1 VSAASSAAASAAA
14 SAAPT
19 AAPATEPGVTVVRG
33 ACPHDCPDTCAT
45 LTTVEN
51 GRATR
56 IQGDPDHPFTQG
68 FLCTKVN
75 RYIERTYHTD
85 RLLAPMRR
93 VGPKGSGEFVETT
106 WDEALSAIAERLN
119 AIRNSAHGPQ
129 AILPYSYA
137 GTMGYLQGESM
148 DRRFFH
154 LIGASK
160 LDRTICATAGMMG
173 MGMTVGASIGAD
185 ADEVPNSDLIL
196 LWGTNTLTSN
206 PHLWPKILEAR
217 AKGTPVICIDPIRT
231 RTAEQCDEWIG
242 IRPGTDAALALGMM
256 HVLFAEGLQDD
267 DYLARHTL
275 GAEQLRE
282 RATEYPPERVAQ
294 ITGIPAAR
302 ITELARQYGKAK
314 AAFVRINYGLQRHG
328 GGAMAVRTIACLPA
342 VTGHWRRPGGGVQ
355 LSSSANFAFDKQTL
369 QREDLS
375 PAGTRTINMSLL
387 GQALT
392 APDAGV
398 GGPPVQ
404 AMVVYN
410 SNPAAIAPD
419 HMEVIR
425 GLKRDDLFV
434 VVLEHFRT
442 DTCEYADWI
451 LPATTQLEHWDV
463 HLSYGHLYATLNRPA
478 IAPIGQALPNTEI
491 FRRLAAAMGLE
502 HPCLTDDDVTLVKQA
517 LGSGDPKMETVTW
530 ESLTEHGW
538 ARLNVPKP
546 YAPFAEGAFRT
557 PSGKCEFYSERMKAM
572 GLDPLPTFTPP
583 HEYPESA
590 PELAAKYPIT
600 LISSPAHQ
608 FLNSTFVNIGALQR
622 AAREPEVAL
631 HPRDAE
637 RRGIADGAMVM
648 VENDRGHF
656 RARAKL
662 REGIREGVAW
672 APGVWWAKLS
682 PDGRN
687 VNATTS
693 QRLTD
698 MGAGPVFYDNLVE
711 IRLSS

>member
-1 VSAASSAAASAAA
+1 MTPSTATPDSAR
-14 SAAPT
+14 
-19 AAPATEPGVTVVRG
+19 TVVRG

-45 LTTVEN
+45 LVTVEN

-56 IQGDPDHPFTQG
+56 IQGDPEHPFTQG

-75 RYIERTYHTD
+75 RYHERTYHAD
-85 RLLAPMRR
+85 RVLTPLKR
-93 VGPKGSGEFVETT
+93 VGPKGSGEFVEAT
-106 WDEALSAIAERLN
+106 WDEALDAIAARLN
-119 AIRNSAHGPQ
+119 AIRASAEGPQ

-137 GTMGYLQGESM
+137 GTMGLLQGEGM

-154 LIGASK
+154 SIGASL

-173 MGMTVGASIGAD
+173 MRMTIGASIGAD
-185 ADEVPNSDLIL
+185 AECLPMSDLVI

-206 PHLWPKILEAR
+206 PHLWPKVTAAR
-217 AKGTPVICIDPIRT
+217 EMGARVICIDPIRT

-242 IRPGTDAALALGMM
+242 IRPGTDGALALGMM

-275 GAEQLRE
+275 GADRLRE
-282 RATEYPPERVAQ
+282 RVLEYPPDRVAA
-294 ITGIPAAR
+294 ITGVPAER
-302 ITELARQYGKAK
+302 IVTLAREYGAAK

-328 GGAMAVRTIACLPA
+328 GGAMAVRAIACLPA
-342 VTGHWRRPGGGVQ
+342 VTGHWRRPGGGVL
-355 LSSSANFAFDKQTL
+355 LSSSANFALDKAAV
-369 QREDLS
+369 QRPDLI
-375 PAGTRTINMSLL
+375 PPGTRTINMSLL
-387 GQALT
+387 GRALNE
-392 APDAGV
+392 PDAGV
-398 GGPPVQ
+398 GGPPVR
-404 AMVVYN
+404 AMIVYN

-419 HMEVIR
+419 HLAVID
-425 GLKRDDLFV
+425 GLRREDLFT

-442 DTCEYADWI
+442 DTADHADWV
-451 LPATTQLEHWDV
+451 LPATTQLEHLDLHW
-463 HLSYGHLYATLNRPA
+463 SYGHLYATLNKPA
-478 IAPIGQALPNTEI
+478 IAPCGQALPNSEI
-491 FRRLAAAMGLE
+491 FRRLAARMGLDD
-502 HPCLTDDDVTLVKQA
+502 PCLREDDETMIRQA
-517 LGSGDPKMETVTW
+517 LRTRDPRMASITW
-530 ESLTEHGW
+530 ESLDANGW
-538 ARLNVPKP
+538 VRLALPSP
-546 YAPFAEGAFRT
+546 YAPFAEGGFPT
-557 PSGKCEFYSERMKAM
+557 PSGKCEFFSARMEAM
-572 GLDPLPTFTPP
+572 GLDPLPAFTPP
-583 HEYPESA
+583 HEFPENV
-590 PELAAKYPIT
+590 PELAARFPIA

-608 FLNSTFVNIGALQR
+608 FMNSTFVNIGPLQR

-637 RRGIADGAMVM
+637 RRGITEGQMVV
-648 VENDRGHF
+648 VENERGHF
-656 RARAKL
+656 RARARV

-711 IRLSS
+711 IRLAS

>member
-1 VSAASSAAASAAA
+1 MT
-14 SAAPT
+14 APGTTNT
-19 AAPATEPGVTVVRG
+19 ARVIRG

-45 LTTVEN
+45 LVTVED

-56 IQGDPDHPFTQG
+56 IQGDPEHPFTQG

-75 RYIERTYHTD
+75 RYLERTYHDERVLTP
-85 RLLAPMRR
+85 LKR
-93 VGPKGSGEFVETT
+93 VGPKGSGEFVEAS
-106 WDEALSAIAERLN
+106 WDEALDAIASRLN
-119 AIRNSAHGPQ
+119 AIRHSSEGPQ

-137 GTMGYLQGESM
+137 GTMGMLQGEGM

-154 LIGASK
+154 VLGASQ

-173 MGMTVGASIGAD
+173 MRMTVGASIGAD
-185 ADEVPNSDLIL
+185 AEAVPLSDLIL

-206 PHLWPKILEAR
+206 PHLWPKILEAK
-217 AKGTPVICIDPIRT
+217 AKGVRVICIDPIRT

-256 HVLFAEGLQDD
+256 HVLFAEGMQDD

-275 GAEQLRE
+275 GADRLRE
-282 RATEYPPERVAQ
+282 RVKEYPPSRAAA
-294 ITGIPAAR
+294 ITGIDEAR
-302 ITELARQYGKAK
+302 IIELAREYGRAK

-328 GGAMAVRTIACLPA
+328 GGAMAVRAIACLPA

-355 LSSSANFAFDKQTL
+355 LSSSANFAFNKQAV
-369 QREDLS
+369 QRPDLI
-375 PAGTRTINMSLL
+375 PPGTRTINMSLL
-387 GQALT
+387 GQALA

-398 GGPPVQ
+398 GGPPVR
-404 AMVVYN
+404 AMIVYN

-419 HMEVIR
+419 HLAVID
-425 GLKRDDLFV
+425 GLKREDLFT

-442 DTCEYADWI
+442 DTCDYADWV
-451 LPATTQLEHWDV
+451 LPATTQLEHLDV
-463 HLSYGHLYATLNRPA
+463 HWSYGHLYASLNLPA
-478 IAPIGQALPNTEI
+478 IAPLGQALPNTEI
-491 FRRLAAAMGLE
+491 FRRLAARMGLG
-502 HPCLTDDDVTLVKQA
+502 HPCLQDDDEALVRASLDTDDPRMATITLDA
-517 LGSGDPKMETVTW
+517 LRAN
-530 ESLTEHGW
+530 GW
-538 ARLNVPKP
+538 ARLALPSP
-546 YAPFAEGAFRT
+546 YAPFAEGGFRT
-557 PSGKCEFYSERMKAM
+557 PSGKCEFYSERMEEM
-572 GLDPLPTFTPP
+572 GLDPLPAFTPP
-583 HEYPESA
+583 YEFPESVPA
-590 PELAAKYPIT
+590 LAARFPIT

-608 FLNSTFVNIGALQR
+608 FLNSSFVNVGPLQR
-622 AAREPEVAL
+622 AAREPEVSL

-637 RRGIADGAMVM
+637 RRGIADGAMVV
-648 VENDRGHF
+648 VENERGHF
-656 RARAKL
+656 QARARV

-672 APGVWWAKLS
+672 APGIWWAKLS

-711 IRLSS
+711 IRLAS

>member
-1 VSAASSAAASAAA
+1 MTDAATSI
-14 SAAPT
+14 
-19 AAPATEPGVTVVRG
+19 RG
-33 ACPHDCPDTCAT
+33 ACPLDCPDTCAT
-45 LTTVEN
+45 VVTVEG
-51 GRATR
+51 GRAVR
-56 IQGDPDHPFTQG
+56 IQGDKAHPITRG
-68 FLCTKVN
+68 ALCTKVN
-75 RYIERTYHTD
+75 RYVERSYDSERVLTP
-85 RLLAPMRR
+85 LRR
-93 VGPKGSGEFVETT
+93 TGPKGSGQFEPAS
-106 WDEALSAIAERLN
+106 WDEALDDIAARLN
-119 AIRNSAHGPQ
+119 AIRESTHGPQ

-137 GTMGYLQGESM
+137 GTMGLLQGESM

-154 LIGASK
+154 FIGASK

-173 MGMTVGASIGAD
+173 MRMTVGGSFGAD
-185 ADEVPNSDLIL
+185 MEEVPNADLII

-206 PHLWPKILEAR
+206 PHLWPQVLEAR
-217 AKGTPVICIDPIRT
+217 AKGVQVLCIDPIRT

-267 DYLARHTL
+267 DYIAKHTL

-282 RATEYPPERVAQ
+282 RVREYPPDRVAG
-294 ITGIPAAR
+294 ITGVPAER
-302 ITELARQYGKAK
+302 ITELARQYGRAK
-314 AAFVRINYGLQRHG
+314 AAFVRINYGLQRHAG
-328 GGAMAVRTIACLPA
+328 GGMAVRTIACLPA

-355 LSSSANFAFDKQTL
+355 LSASGNFAFNKAAL

-392 APDAGV
+392 MPDAGV
-398 GGPPVQ
+398 GGPPVM

-419 HMEVIR
+419 H
-425 GLKRDDLFV
+425 LKVTQGMRREDLFL

-442 DTCEYADWI
+442 DTADHADWV
-451 LPATTQLEHWDV
+451 LPATTQLEHWDI
-463 HLSYGHLYATLNRPA
+463 HQSYGHLYATLNRPA
-478 IAPIGQALPNTEI
+478 IEPLGEALPNTEI
-491 FRRLAAAMGLE
+491 FRRLAQRMGLA
-502 HPCLTDDDVTLVKQA
+502 HDCFKDDDQTLIQQA
-517 LGSGDPKMETVTW
+517 LSSSDPRMASVTW
-530 ESLTEHGW
+530 DALQKHGW
-538 ARLNVPKP
+538 ARLQLPKP
-546 YAPFAEGAFRT
+546 YAPFANGGFHT

-583 HEYPESA
+583 AEFPELV
-590 PELAAKYPIT
+590 PELAAKYPLA

-608 FLNSTFVNIGALQR
+608 FMNSSFVNVGPLQR

-631 HPRDAE
+631 HPNDAA
-637 RRGIADGAMVM
+637 RRGIADGNKVL

-656 RARAKL
+656 EATARI

-672 APGVWWAKLS
+672 APGIWWAKLS
-682 PDGRN
+682 PDKRN

-698 MGAGPVFYDNLVE
+698 MGAGPTFYDNLVE
-711 IRLSS
+711 VRAL

>member
-1 VSAASSAAASAAA
+1 MNPPATAPS
-14 SAAPT
+14 PT
-19 AAPATEPGVTVVRG
+19 ATVVRG

-45 LTTVEN
+45 LVTVED

-75 RYIERTYHTD
+75 RYLERTYHAERVLTP
-85 RLLAPMRR
+85 LKR
-93 VGPKGSGEFVETT
+93 VGPKGRGEFVEAT
-106 WDEALSAIAERLN
+106 WDEALDAIATRLN
-119 AIRNSAHGPQ
+119 AIRASAHGPQ

-154 LIGASK
+154 LVGASK
-160 LDRTICATAGMMG
+160 LDRTICATAGSTG
-173 MGMTVGASIGAD
+173 MRMTVGANIGAD
-185 ADEVPNSDLIL
+185 AEEVPSSDLII

-217 AKGTPVICIDPIRT
+217 AKGVPVLCIDPIRT
-231 RTAEQCDEWIG
+231 RTAEQCDEWIA

-275 GAEQLRE
+275 GADRLRE
-282 RATEYPPERVAQ
+282 RVREYPPERAAA

-302 ITELARQYGKAK
+302 IAELARRYGRAR

-355 LSSSANFAFDKQTL
+355 LSSSANFAFDKKTL
-369 QREDLS
+369 HREDLA

-387 GQALT
+387 GDALT
-392 APDAGV
+392 RPDAGV

-404 AMVVYN
+404 AIVVYN

-419 HMEVIR
+419 LNAVLR
-425 GLKRDDLFV
+425 GFAREDLFT

-442 DTCEYADWI
+442 DTCDWADWV

-463 HLSYGHLYATLNRPA
+463 HFSYGHLYASLNKPA
-478 IAPIGQALPNTEI
+478 IAPLGQALPNTEI
-491 FRRLAAAMGLE
+491 FRRLAARMGLD
-502 HPCLTDDDVTLVKQA
+502 HPCLRDEDVTLVKQA
-517 LGSGDPKMETVTW
+517 LGSGDPRMATVQFETLERT
-530 ESLTEHGW
+530 GW
-538 ARLNVPKP
+538 ARLNLPKP
-546 YAPFAEGAFRT
+546 YAPFADGGFLT
-557 PSGKCEFYSERMKAM
+557 PSGKCEFYSERMRQM
-572 GLDPLPTFTPP
+572 GLDPLPAFTPP
-583 HEYPESA
+583 HEFPEA
-590 PELAAKYPIT
+590 VPALAAKYPIT
-600 LISSPAHQ
+600 LVSSPAHQ
-608 FLNSTFVNIGALQR
+608 FLNSSFVNIGALQR

-631 HPRDAE
+631 HPHDAE
-637 RRGIADGAMVM
+637 RRGIVEGMMV
-648 VENDRGHF
+648 VVQNDRGHF
-656 RARAKL
+656 RARARI

-672 APGVWWAKLS
+672 APGVWWNKLS
-682 PDGRN
+682 PDGIN

-698 MGAGPVFYDNLVE
+698 MGGGPVFYDNLVE
-711 IRLSS
+711 IRAAG